1 MKGRL
6 ITVLVGAMTA
16 AMLVI
21 VAVQVSWLESSAK
34 LRKEVFDQSVEQSL
48 QLVATW
54 LSASH
59 RDPADDRDPTLLRTD
74 ELARKPHFD
83 KILIANRS
91 VFVSS
96 TLIVFPAAYDK
107 WCTGER

>member
-6 ITVLVGAMTA
+6 ITVLVGAMTT

-59 RDPADDRDPTLLRTD
+59 RDPADDRDPV
-74 ELARKPHFD
+74 LAAHR
-83 KILIANRS
+83 
-91 VFVSS
+91 
-96 TLIVFPAAYDK
+96 
-107 WCTGER
+107 